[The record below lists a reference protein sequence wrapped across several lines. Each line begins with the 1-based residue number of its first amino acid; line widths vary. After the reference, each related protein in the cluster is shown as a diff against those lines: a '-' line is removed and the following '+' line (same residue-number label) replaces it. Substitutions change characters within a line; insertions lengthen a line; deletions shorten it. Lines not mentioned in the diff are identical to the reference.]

1 MNAILKTLNT
11 YRTTLIAGLSPFVYL
26 ILVAILS
33 ALLAY
38 PLFLL
43 SGSQDIGFY
52 RSLVSRGGQF
62 IILLSFYPLL
72 KWLGL
77 SWSDFGLK
85 RRFFGQWLIG
95 FLLGSA
101 MLGLHMTALVML
113 DVRVIAL
120 GKFNPHDLMII
131 LGKSLAI
138 GFGVALLEESI
149 FRGALLS
156 IILRLSNPA
165 MAIVVSAF
173 YYALLHFIGSKWT
186 TESGYIGWDTGF
198 RIALDGFAHLRE
210 VAVDSFLG
218 LFVAGLLLGSLRVI
232 LPMSLGLCM
241 GIHAGW
247 VFIIKSAKSVSFP
260 NFDSPLLYLVSH
272 YDLIIGY
279 LSAAWLS
286 VFLILMWAGVALY
299 QKDLP
304 SSRKKNS

>member
-1 MNAILKTLNT
+1 M
-11 YRTTLIAGLSPFVYL
+11 
-26 ILVAILS
+26 LS

-38 PLFLL
+38 PLFRL

-52 RSLVSRGGQF
+52 RSLVSRGGQAL
-62 IILLSFYPLL
+62 ILLSVYPLA

-77 SWSDFGLK
+77 CWSDLGLK
-85 RRFFGQWLIG
+85 RRFLGQWLIG

-101 MLGLHMTALVML
+101 MLGLHMIALVML
-113 DVRVIAL
+113 DVRIIAWE
-120 GKFNPHDLMII
+120 KFNPHELLPI

-156 IILRLSNPA
+156 IIRRLSNPT

-173 YYALLHFIGSKWT
+173 YYAVLHFIGSKWT
-186 TESGYIGWDTGF
+186 TDSGFIGWDTGF

-210 VAVDSFLG
+210 VAPDSFLG
-218 LFVAGLLLGSLRVI
+218 LFVAGLFLGSLRVV
-232 LPMSLGLCM
+232 LPMTLGLCM

-247 VFIIKSAKSVSFP
+247 VFIIKSSKSVSYL
-260 NFDSPLLYLVSH
+260 NFDSSLIYLVSH

-286 VFLILMWAGVALY
+286 VFVILMWIAVAVYRKHLPGLVK
-299 QKDLP
+299 KD
-304 SSRKKNS
+304 S

>member
-1 MNAILKTLNT
+1 MAM
-11 YRTTLIAGLSPFVYL
+11 
-26 ILVAILS
+26 LS

-38 PLFLL
+38 PLFRL

-52 RSLVSRGGQF
+52 RSLVSRGGQAL
-62 IILLSFYPLL
+62 ILLSVYPLA

-77 SWSDFGLK
+77 CWSDFGLK
-85 RRFFGQWLIG
+85 RRFLGQWLIG

-101 MLGLHMTALVML
+101 MLGLHMIALVML
-113 DVRVIAL
+113 DVRIIAWE
-120 GKFNPHDLMII
+120 KFNPHEILPI

-156 IILRLSNPA
+156 IIRRLSNPT

-173 YYALLHFIGSKWT
+173 YYAVLHFIGSKWT
-186 TESGYIGWDTGF
+186 TDSGFIGWDTGF

-210 VAVDSFLG
+210 VAPDSFLG
-218 LFVAGLLLGSLRVI
+218 LFVAGLFLGSLRVV

-247 VFIIKSAKSVSFP
+247 VFIIKSSKSISYI
-260 NFDSPLLYLVSH
+260 NFDSSLIYLVSH

-286 VFLILMWAGVALY
+286 VFVILMWIAVAVYRKHLPGLVK
-299 QKDLP
+299 KD
-304 SSRKKNS
+304 S

>member
-1 MNAILKTLNT
+1 MAM
-11 YRTTLIAGLSPFVYL
+11 
-26 ILVAILS
+26 LS

-38 PLFLL
+38 PLFRL

-52 RSLVSRGGQF
+52 RSLVSRGGQAL
-62 IILLSFYPLL
+62 ILLSVYPLA

-77 SWSDFGLK
+77 CWSDFGLK
-85 RRFFGQWLIG
+85 RRFLGQWLIG

-101 MLGLHMTALVML
+101 MLGLHMIALVML
-113 DVRVIAL
+113 DVRIIAWE
-120 GKFNPHDLMII
+120 KFNPHELLPI

-156 IILRLSNPA
+156 IIRRLSNPT

-173 YYALLHFIGSKWT
+173 YYAVLHFIGSKWT
-186 TESGYIGWDTGF
+186 TDSEFIGWDTGF

-210 VAVDSFLG
+210 VAPDSFLG
-218 LFVAGLLLGSLRVI
+218 LFVAGLFLGSLRVV

-247 VFIIKSAKSVSFP
+247 VFIIKSYKSVSYL
-260 NFDSPLLYLVSH
+260 NFDSSLIYLVSH

-286 VFLILMWAGVALY
+286 VFVILMWIAVAVYRKHLPGLVK
-299 QKDLP
+299 KD
-304 SSRKKNS
+304 S

>member
-1 MNAILKTLNT
+1 MAM
-11 YRTTLIAGLSPFVYL
+11 
-26 ILVAILS
+26 LS

-38 PLFLL
+38 PLFRL

-52 RSLVSRGGQF
+52 RSLVSRGGQAL
-62 IILLSFYPLL
+62 ILLSVYPLA

-77 SWSDFGLK
+77 CWSDFGLK
-85 RRFFGQWLIG
+85 RRFLGQWLIG

-101 MLGLHMTALVML
+101 MLGLHMIALVML
-113 DVRVIAL
+113 DVRIIAWE
-120 GKFNPHDLMII
+120 KFNPHELLPI

-156 IILRLSNPA
+156 IIRRLSNPT

-173 YYALLHFIGSKWT
+173 YYAVLHFIGSKWT
-186 TESGYIGWDTGF
+186 TDSGFIGWDTGF

-210 VAVDSFLG
+210 VAPDSFLG
-218 LFVAGLLLGSLRVI
+218 LFVAGLFLGSLRVV

-247 VFIIKSAKSVSFP
+247 VFIIKSSKSVSYL
-260 NFDSPLLYLVSH
+260 NFDSSLIYLVSH

-286 VFLILMWAGVALY
+286 VFVILMWIAVAVYRKHLPGLVK
-299 QKDLP
+299 KD
-304 SSRKKNS
+304 S

>member
-1 MNAILKTLNT
+1 MAM
-11 YRTTLIAGLSPFVYL
+11 
-26 ILVAILS
+26 LS

-38 PLFLL
+38 PLFRL

-52 RSLVSRGGQF
+52 RSLVSRGGQAL
-62 IILLSFYPLL
+62 ILLSVYPLA

-77 SWSDFGLK
+77 CWSDFGLK
-85 RRFFGQWLIG
+85 RRFLGQWLIG

-101 MLGLHMTALVML
+101 MLGLHMIALVML
-113 DVRVIAL
+113 DVRIIAWE
-120 GKFNPHDLMII
+120 KFNPHELLPI

-156 IILRLSNPA
+156 IIRRLSNPT

-173 YYALLHFIGSKWT
+173 YYAVLHFIGSKWT
-186 TESGYIGWDTGF
+186 TDSEFIGWDTGF

-210 VAVDSFLG
+210 VAPDSFLG
-218 LFVAGLLLGSLRVI
+218 LFVAGLFLGSLRVV

-247 VFIIKSAKSVSFP
+247 VFIIKSSKSVSYI
-260 NFDSPLLYLVSH
+260 NFDSSLIYLVSH

-286 VFLILMWAGVALY
+286 VFVILMWIAVAVYRKHLPGLVK
-299 QKDLP
+299 KD
-304 SSRKKNS
+304 S

>member
-1 MNAILKTLNT
+1 M
-11 YRTTLIAGLSPFVYL
+11 
-26 ILVAILS
+26 LS

-38 PLFLL
+38 PLFRL

-52 RSLVSRGGQF
+52 RSLVSRGGQVL
-62 IILLSFYPLL
+62 ILLSLYPLA

-77 SWSDFGLK
+77 CWSDFGLK

-101 MLGLHMTALVML
+101 MLGLHMIALVML
-113 DVRVIAL
+113 DVRVMAL
-120 GKFNPHDLMII
+120 GKFNLHDLMLI

-156 IILRLSNPA
+156 IIRRLSNPK

-186 TESGYIGWDTGF
+186 SESGSIGWDTGF

-210 VAVDSFLG
+210 VAPDSFLG
-218 LFVAGLLLGSLRVI
+218 LFVAGLFLGSLRFV

-247 VFIIKSAKSVSFP
+247 VFIIKSAKSVSYA
-260 NFDSPLLYLVSH
+260 NFDSSLMYLVSH

-279 LSAAWLS
+279 FSAAWLS
-286 VFLILMWAGVALY
+286 VFIILMWIGVTVYPKHLPALVK
-299 QKDLP
+299 KD
-304 SSRKKNS
+304 S

>member
-1 MNAILKTLNT
+1 M
-11 YRTTLIAGLSPFVYL
+11 
-26 ILVAILS
+26 LS

-38 PLFLL
+38 PLFRL

-52 RSLVSRGGQF
+52 RSLVSRGGQAL
-62 IILLSFYPLL
+62 ILLSVYPLA

-77 SWSDFGLK
+77 CWSDFGLK
-85 RRFFGQWLIG
+85 RRFLGQWLIG

-101 MLGLHMTALVML
+101 MLGLHMIALVML
-113 DVRVIAL
+113 DVRIIAWE
-120 GKFNPHDLMII
+120 KFNPHELLPI

-156 IILRLSNPA
+156 IIRRLSNPT

-173 YYALLHFIGSKWT
+173 YYAVLHFIGSKWT
-186 TESGYIGWDTGF
+186 TDSGFIGWDTGF

-210 VAVDSFLG
+210 VAPDSFLG
-218 LFVAGLLLGSLRVI
+218 LFVAGLFLGSLRVV

-247 VFIIKSAKSVSFP
+247 VFIIKSSKSISYI
-260 NFDSPLLYLVSH
+260 NFDSSLIYLVSH

-286 VFLILMWAGVALY
+286 VFVILMWIAVAVYRKHLPGLVK
-299 QKDLP
+299 KD
-304 SSRKKNS
+304 S

>member
-1 MNAILKTLNT
+1 
-11 YRTTLIAGLSPFVYL
+11 V
-26 ILVAILS
+26 
-33 ALLAY
+33 Y
-38 PLFLL
+38 PLA
-43 SGSQDIGFY
+43 
-52 RSLVSRGGQF
+52 
-62 IILLSFYPLL
+62 

-77 SWSDFGLK
+77 CWSDFGLK
-85 RRFFGQWLIG
+85 RRFLGQWLIG

-101 MLGLHMTALVML
+101 MLGLHMIALVML
-113 DVRVIAL
+113 DVRIIAWE
-120 GKFNPHDLMII
+120 KFNPHELLPI

-156 IILRLSNPA
+156 IIRRLSNPT

-173 YYALLHFIGSKWT
+173 YYAVLHFIGSKWT
-186 TESGYIGWDTGF
+186 TDSGFIGWDTGF

-210 VAVDSFLG
+210 VAPDSFLG
-218 LFVAGLLLGSLRVI
+218 LFVAGLFLGSLRVV

-247 VFIIKSAKSVSFP
+247 VFIIKSSKSISYI
-260 NFDSPLLYLVSH
+260 NFDSSLIYLVSH

-286 VFLILMWAGVALY
+286 VFVILMWIAVAVYRKHLPGLVK
-299 QKDLP
+299 KD
-304 SSRKKNS
+304 S

>member
-1 MNAILKTLNT
+1 MAM
-11 YRTTLIAGLSPFVYL
+11 
-26 ILVAILS
+26 LS

-38 PLFLL
+38 PLFRL

-52 RSLVSRGGQF
+52 RSLVSRGGQAL
-62 IILLSFYPLL
+62 ILLSVYPLA

-77 SWSDFGLK
+77 CWSDFGLK
-85 RRFFGQWLIG
+85 RRFLGQWLIG

-101 MLGLHMTALVML
+101 MLGLHMIALVML
-113 DVRVIAL
+113 DVRIIAWE
-120 GKFNPHDLMII
+120 KFNPHELLPI
-131 LGKSLAI
+131 LEKSLAI

-156 IILRLSNPA
+156 IIRRLSNPT

-173 YYALLHFIGSKWT
+173 YYAVLHFIGSKWST
-186 TESGYIGWDTGF
+186 DSGFIGWDTGF

-210 VAVDSFLG
+210 VAPDSFLG
-218 LFVAGLLLGSLRVI
+218 LFVAGLFLGSLRVV

-247 VFIIKSAKSVSFP
+247 VFIIKSYKSVSYI
-260 NFDSPLLYLVSH
+260 NFDSSLIYLVSH

-286 VFLILMWAGVALY
+286 VFVILMWIAVAVYRKHLPGLVK
-299 QKDLP
+299 KD
-304 SSRKKNS
+304 S

>member
-1 MNAILKTLNT
+1 M
-11 YRTTLIAGLSPFVYL
+11 
-26 ILVAILS
+26 LS

-38 PLFLL
+38 PLFRL

-52 RSLVSRGGQF
+52 RSLVSRGGQAL
-62 IILLSFYPLL
+62 ILLSVYPLA

-77 SWSDFGLK
+77 CWSDFGLK

-101 MLGLHMTALVML
+101 MLGLHMIALVML
-113 DVRVIAL
+113 DVRIIAWE
-120 GKFNPHDLMII
+120 KFNPHEILPI

-156 IILRLSNPA
+156 IIRRLSNPT

-173 YYALLHFIGSKWT
+173 YYAVLHFIGSKWST
-186 TESGYIGWDTGF
+186 DSGFIGWDTGF

-210 VAVDSFLG
+210 VAPDSFLG
-218 LFVAGLLLGSLRVI
+218 LFVAGLFLGSLRVV

-247 VFIIKSAKSVSFP
+247 VFIIKSSKSVSYL
-260 NFDSPLLYLVSH
+260 NFDSSLIYLVSH

-286 VFLILMWAGVALY
+286 VFVILMWIAVAVYRKHLPGLVK
-299 QKDLP
+299 KD
-304 SSRKKNS
+304 S